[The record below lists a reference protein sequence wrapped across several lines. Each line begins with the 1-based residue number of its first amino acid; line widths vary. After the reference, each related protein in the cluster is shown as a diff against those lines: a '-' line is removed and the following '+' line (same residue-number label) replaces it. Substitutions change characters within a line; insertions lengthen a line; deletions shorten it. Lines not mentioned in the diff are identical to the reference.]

1 MKQSA
6 FLIRIFACFALCFVL
21 AAPAL
26 AADAAPDRAKLEA
39 GLKQFGEETIKSM
52 NRCLLPSE
60 GKKEV
65 LKNGGQWTARY
76 KAVDPRTIRVRVE
89 KSNTPNSPVTHIGY
103 LSYCENEFICTAASK
118 DAALKGP
125 FSVQRTENLTEL
137 VKFMGGKWTY

>member
-6 FLIRIFACFALCFVL
+6 LLVRIFACFALCFVL

-26 AADAAPDRAKLEA
+26 AAGASPDKATLEA
-39 GLKQFGEETIKSM
+39 GLKQFGEETVKSM

-65 LKNGGQWTARY
+65 IKTGNQWTARY
-76 KAVDPRTIRVRVE
+76 KAVDARTIRVRVE
-89 KSNTPNSPVTHIGY
+89 KSSTPNGPVTHIGY
-103 LSYCENEFICTAASK
+103 LSYCENEFACTAATK

-137 VKFMGGKWTY
+137 VKYLGGKWTY